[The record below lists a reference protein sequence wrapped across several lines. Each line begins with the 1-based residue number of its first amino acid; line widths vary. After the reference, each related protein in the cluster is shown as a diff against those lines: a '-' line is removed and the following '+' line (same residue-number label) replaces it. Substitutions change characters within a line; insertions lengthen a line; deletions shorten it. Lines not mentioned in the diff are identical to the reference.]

1 MSRGPAHILIV
12 EDEITIAMD
21 IEMRL
26 QKLDYIVDG
35 IAADAAEG
43 EQMAEKFSP
52 DLVLMDIQLGDK
64 MDGLKLAR
72 QLKAKGFPI
81 VFLTAFGDAGT
92 FAQALDLEPDGY
104 VLKPF
109 RDDDLK
115 RVIEIALKK
124 SREAEPAFS
133 APRPDVYFVREK
145 GQLIRV
151 RLEEIC
157 WIEAMDNY
165 TRIHTDEKSYTIKA
179 FLKDI
184 YEKVPAEEF
193 ARIHRSFIIPVNRI
207 TKLEEDTVYIGKQA
221 LPVGK
226 HYKSELLQ
234 RLNIL

>member
-1 MSRGPAHILIV
+1 MSRVPAHILII

-26 QKLDYIVDG
+26 KKLGYIVDG
-35 IAADAAEG
+35 IAADLAEG

-52 DLVLMDIQLGDK
+52 DLLLMDIQLGEK
-64 MDGLKLAR
+64 MDGLVLAR
-72 QLKAKGFPI
+72 RLKEKGFPV
-81 VFLTAFGDAGT
+81 VFLTAFSDPGT
-92 FAQALDLEPDGY
+92 FTQALDIEPDGY

-124 SREAEPAFS
+124 SREAEPVLS
-133 APRPDVYFVREK
+133 ASRPDVYFVREK
-145 GQLIRV
+145 GQLIRI
-151 RLEEIC
+151 RLGEIC

-165 TRIHTDEKSYTIKA
+165 TRIHTDDKSYTIKA
-179 FLKDI
+179 FLKDVC
-184 YEKVPAEEF
+184 EKVPAEEF
-193 ARIHRSFIIPVNRI
+193 ARIHRSFIIPVSRI

-226 HYKSELLQ
+226 QYKSELLQ